1 MSKSKVIIL
10 GALVL
15 LLTMCC
21 NLGGLKDTL
30 MDKAVEQ
37 LEDAELPEGAMETVQ
52 AMPEAIVPD
61 AVDAAEG
68 LLEDAQNG
76 DLEDAMGDAI
86 GQMLDEA
93 AEGMQAADPSQVPY
107 PMPAD
112 AQVYEYSGGMVTF
125 QTNMNV
131 AGVVDFYRQEL
142 AARGYTERTI
152 NTAVDEQ
159 FASLVFDGDPSGI
172 ELVVQ
177 VTGMGDNMSI
187 VNVRLE
193 DI

>member
-10 GALVL
+10 GSLVL

-21 NLGGLKDTL
+21 NFGGLKDTL

-37 LEDAELPEGAMETVQ
+37 LEEAELPEGAMETVQ
-52 AMPEAIVPD
+52 AMPEALAPD

-68 LLEDAQNG
+68 LLEDAQDG
-76 DLEDAMGDAI
+76 DLDAMGDAI
-86 GQMLDEA
+86 DQMLDEA
-93 AEGMQAADPSQVPY
+93 TSAMEGMDPSQVPY

-112 AQVYEYSGGMVTF
+112 AQVYDFSGGAATF

-131 AGVVDFYRQEL
+131 AGVVDFYRQTL
-142 AARGYTERTI
+142 GAQGYTERTI
-152 NTAVDEQ
+152 NTVVDEQ
-159 FASLVFDGDPSGI
+159 VASLVFDGDPSGI

-177 VTGMGDNMSI
+177 VTGLGDNMSI
-187 VNVRLE
+187 VNIRLE